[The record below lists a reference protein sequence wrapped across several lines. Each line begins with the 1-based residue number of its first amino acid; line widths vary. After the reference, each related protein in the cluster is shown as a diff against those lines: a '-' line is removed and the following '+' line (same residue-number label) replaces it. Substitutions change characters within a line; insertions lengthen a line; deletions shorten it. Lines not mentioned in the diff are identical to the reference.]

1 MRKRFLSVFLALCM
15 VLTMLPVSAIAAPP
29 ADMQAGDVYAEKTA
43 KYDESTGKVEI
54 TLSVTGKNYTE
65 TTTTAKPVDVVLVVD
80 NSGSMDEGQAE
91 CTSTSFHRAWPL
103 GPWVCDECGKW
114 HWNILW
120 TPEECDGTISKM
132 SAAQSAAYTLIEEL
146 QQTSEENR
154 VAIVSFEGL
163 GGGTSDWELNRD
175 ACIGL
180 TALSETGIEDLS
192 RIISEMRAS
201 GGTNYTAG
209 LNQAQEYL
217 ANSTN
222 DKYVIF
228 ISDGIPGLN
237 QTSGQTENTNWNGT
251 LQAAELKESGAEIY
265 TIGLGLDAEEE
276 CMSRLA
282 STPTDTHHT
291 NFVGLDNIQQELPA
305 LVEEIATEIKR
316 NQLLAGTSAT
326 FTDTVSEQFTVDEQK
341 VDGLTINGNTVT
353 WSVGDITEETKPIS
367 FTVTPKQ
374 AGDDLATNASAS
386 LTYTKPDGTTGTI
399 DNITSAI
406 VDVPGY
412 IVKYDPNG
420 GSGAITDETEYL
432 TGAAV
437 TVKDGTVLKYKGAAF
452 LGWSKTQT
460 SLVTSEDGVPA
471 DLMIAG
477 DEFNITV
484 NTTLYAVWAQDTN
497 GNNQPDY
504 SEKTYTV
511 TYQWG
516 SLYPYGQPVPTDAK
530 EYKAGD
536 TVRLSDAYAIGQEV
550 ELSGHRLYTF
560 QGWEITDPEGAVITN
575 NTFTMPADD
584 VILTGTWKLEDITP
598 EPNQYDI
605 TISVTNG
612 TAYWKWGSDSS
623 TTSTATISVD
633 EGNDPTIYFTADEGY
648 TLASVTV
655 NGNSDSL
662 QIDGETGE
670 TFYKF
675 ENISSNQSISVVYE
689 AIPSDRTIYVNYNI
703 DLSKGELIAQPG
715 VTSYTDT
722 MSEQDLHPLLTVA
735 EKPGYDFTGWQVVG
749 EGSTTIQADADIEDI
764 LDYVAYYENEGNVT
778 LTALFEEVAGTKTV
792 TITYYDPE
800 EGVIVPGGTEKVE
813 VALRETQ
820 MDPSTLVAPDGYE
833 IIDPTTLVTIT
844 DQPDGT
850 GSVQILVQKLEEEP
864 SMESVHLVIYRNGN
878 MQTPSQDIFLGAA
891 EKNSSYDLTSLDIH
905 DYYTPDKFATGFAFE
920 GWYNDGGWNQ
930 YKNGNTD
937 NVLGD
942 EITINGYT
950 NIICM
955 VWDEFPVNYTIDGE
969 RIGSDTITAKTLA
982 DYELRTPEEK
992 EGYLFDGWYQDKKD
1006 IGDPAKKI
1014 TSLSQLKK
1022 YELYGVYVSEEP
1034 EPTPSRT
1041 AIVTFVIN
1049 ASDDH
1054 GSYEDG
1060 LDEVKYTWTDMNEM
1074 IVPPT
1079 VVPDDGFE
1087 LVGWVLNG
1095 ATTTELTVTDIKVDP
1110 NLAYFAEGESTGYLT
1125 VYPVFAPVEEPAPA
1139 ETYTVHFYIL
1149 NEESGNFI
1157 VNGDA
1162 VKNVDIVATYDAE
1175 NDTYRADFPELI
1187 VAEGYTLTGWQV
1199 DGRYSD
1205 VWTADAYEII
1215 GVEGLANGNDIAI
1228 GAILEADESEDDII
1242 VGLNYWDIVNNEQ
1255 AGEGELSVPSDAT
1268 SVNTNDLT
1276 DIPDG
1281 YELVWEGD
1289 LPIVD
1294 GWVWVEV
1301 RPADESEDDIT
1312 VGLNY
1317 WDIVNEEQ
1325 AGEGELSVPSDATS
1339 VNTNDLTDIPDGYE
1353 LVWEGDLPIVDG
1365 WVWVEVRPNGEIVDP
1380 DPAPITYTIYATAG
1394 SHGEISPEG
1403 NVVVE
1408 AGDNQTFTFDAD
1420 RNYEVDDVIVDGES
1434 VGAVERYTFRDVNE
1448 NHTIEVTFVRDGSDD
1463 DDDSHSGGGS
1473 SSRSYI
1479 IEATAGEGGTIDPR
1493 SRINVRRGHDVSF
1506 EITADEGYEIA
1517 DVIVDGKSVGAVD
1530 EYTFEDVR
1538 KDHTIEAEF
1547 RSLTEEGAT
1556 VVVASPETTGIAN
1569 WLNTTDHIAYLNGY
1583 PDGTFG
1589 PNKSMTRAEV
1599 AQMFYSLLNN
1609 KTLPITKTFPD
1620 VPTDAWYATA
1630 VNTLAS
1636 LGILSGDPDGN
1647 YRPND
1652 PITRAEFCVVAL
1664 AFAYEPEE
1672 FSCSFTDVSP
1682 SDWFYN
1688 VVAQAATYG
1697 WISGYD
1703 ETTFGPNDNITR
1715 AQVTTMVNHM
1725 LGRSADL
1732 NYLEEQ
1738 EEDLIHFSDLSSS
1751 HWAYAQIMEAV
1762 NAHSYTVE
1770 DGEEVWE

>member
-1301 RPADESEDDIT
+1301 RP
-1312 VGLNY
+1312 
-1317 WDIVNEEQ
+1317 
-1325 AGEGELSVPSDATS
+1325 
-1339 VNTNDLTDIPDGYE
+1339 
-1353 LVWEGDLPIVDG
+1353 
-1365 WVWVEVRPNGEIVDP
+1365 NGEIVDP